1 VSAFPTCGHRRMYCS
16 RLQLLGGGIDSRKAT
31 HEIAMKSENILN
43 AAASLLGVAL
53 LIVTVVHVSGGA
65 ARSSADEIAFA
76 SAILFIG
83 SCMAAHLAI
92 GKADKKFD
100 AVADKLFFFGLLTLL
115 FGVLSFWF

>member
-1 VSAFPTCGHRRMYCS
+1 
-16 RLQLLGGGIDSRKAT
+16 
-31 HEIAMKSENILN
+31 MKSENILG

-53 LIVTVVHVSGGA
+53 LIVTVVHISGHA

-83 SCMAAHLAI
+83 SCITAHLAI
-92 GKADKKFD
+92 GKANQRFA

-115 FGVLSFWF
+115 FGTLTFWF